1 MPPIA
6 DRRRFR
12 RVTQLLRA
20 WSAGDDDAL
29 EEVYP
34 VVYEELRRMARRF
47 LASERRGH
55 TLQPTA
61 LVHEAYF
68 RLVEQRAIEWRERA
82 QFYCIAAR
90 TMRRIL
96 VDYARYRG
104 SLKRGA
110 DRPHLPIEA
119 AFDLPE
125 QPTPDLVQLDRALSA
140 LAEVDPLKASI
151 VDLRFFG
158 GLSLEETAD
167 VLGCSRPTVVRH
179 WAMARTWLYAE
190 MEGGAAGAG

>member
-1 MPPIA
+1 MQAAMMHSPATAPPS
-6 DRRRFR
+6 R
-12 RVTQLLRA
+12 RVTQLLQA
-20 WSAGDDDAL
+20 WSAGEDGAL
-29 EEVYP
+29 EELYPFVYDQ
-34 VVYEELRRMARRF
+34 LRRMARRY
-47 LASERRGH
+47 LAAERRGH

-68 RLVEQRAIEWRERA
+68 KLVEQRQVEWRERA

-104 SLKRGA
+104 SQKRRS

-119 AFDLPE
+119 AHELPD
-125 QPTPDLVQLDRALSA
+125 QPAPDLVQLDRALTA

-151 VDLRFFG
+151 VDLRFFA

-179 WAMARTWLYAE
+179 WAIARTWLYAE
-190 MEGGAAGAG
+190 LEDS